1 RQARGGGGAGDDERG
16 HPSAPPGGG
25 GGGWIR
31 DGVWRVRGPGVYRG
45 GGRPA
50 EPLKLKLHQ
59 FGVREPAEF
68 EAAFAEMA
76 AKADVAVSEASRQRQ
91 GTAQSRSGGPR

>member
-1 RQARGGGGAGDDERG
+1 
-16 HPSAPPGGG
+16 
-25 GGGWIR
+25 
-31 DGVWRVRGPGVYRG
+31 VRRT
-45 GGRPA
+45 A

-59 FGVREPAEF
+59 FGMREPAEF

-76 AKADVAVSEASRQRQ
+76 AKANVAVSEASRQRQ